1 MWNLSRWIACLTLLL
16 WGAGCVGQVAG
27 AKDPSLAPLPPMG
40 WNSWYGVGCKVTD
53 ADVRAH
59 ADIMLRNGMKDLGYT
74 YVDIDGCWEG
84 KRDAQGII
92 HPNSKF
98 PDMKALGDYLHSRG
112 FKFGIYSS
120 PGPKTC
126 DQLEGSYGHEEQD
139 AQTFAGWGVDLLKY
153 DWCSA
158 TQVYKFE
165 EAPAVASKM
174 HDALLRT
181 GRPILFSLCIG
192 LVRPWRWGP
201 SAGGNMWRTEGDLQ
215 PTWEKITMVGF
226 QQNGLERFAGPG
238 HWNDPDCL
246 MVGVGDLDVNE
257 NKTHMGLWCILAA
270 PLLATADLRKI
281 SPESLAILTSSEVIA
296 VDQDSAGIQ
305 GHRIAEE
312 GPLEVW
318 MKPLADGSKAI
329 GLFNRGDTSLPMTFY
344 FRDADLPPTVRLRDL
359 WAKKDMGSF
368 VESYTTDV
376 PRHGVVMLK
385 AD

>member
-1 MWNLSRWIACLTLLL
+1 
-16 WGAGCVGQVAG
+16 
-27 AKDPSLAPLPPMG
+27 
-40 WNSWYGVGCKVTD
+40 
-53 ADVRAH
+53 
-59 ADIMLRNGMKDLGYT
+59 
-74 YVDIDGCWEG
+74 
-84 KRDAQGII
+84 
-92 HPNSKF
+92 
-98 PDMKALGDYLHSRG
+98 
-112 FKFGIYSS
+112 
-120 PGPKTC
+120 
-126 DQLEGSYGHEEQD
+126 
-139 AQTFAGWGVDLLKY
+139 
-153 DWCSA
+153 
-158 TQVYKFE
+158 
-165 EAPAVASKM
+165 
-174 HDALLRT
+174 
-181 GRPILFSLCIG
+181 
-192 LVRPWRWGP
+192 
-201 SAGGNMWRTEGDLQ
+201 
-215 PTWEKITMVGF
+215 MVGF